1 MRRKRARIYDIMS
14 IINYENFQYFKFVY
28 IRNIFYSEKLHYD
41 FCFWRLS
48 TLRDCGWKLTQIVRF
63 SEKSL
68 LCNVSM
74 KYVSGRLSLMGGLSY
89 FSGHA
94 FATLRYATL
103 HSTLKNKVQV
113 VASAS
118 ALWNTWIPPWGE
130 YGKTRSSNIET
141 AKHLDFAKTVER
153 QVNFQARSPR
163 DFKNLYGKNH
173 FQTLLT

>member
-1 MRRKRARIYDIMS
+1 MWFLPYRFLKS
-14 IINYENFQYFKFVY
+14 LGEC
-28 IRNIFYSEKLHYD
+28 S
-41 FCFWRLS
+41 
-48 TLRDCGWKLTQIVRF
+48 WKLTQIVRF

-74 KYVSGRLSLMGGLSY
+74 KYVSGRLSLSGGLSY

-94 FATLRYATL
+94 SATLRYAAL
-103 HSTLKNKVQV
+103 HSALKNKAQV

-118 ALWNTWIPPWGE
+118 ALWNIWIPPGGE
-130 YGKTRSSNIET
+130 YGKNRSSNIET

-173 FQTLLT
+173 FQTLLTQEILWADFYPWYGKS

>member
-1 MRRKRARIYDIMS
+1 MIPFNIQTSLLESMYMPVIFLMIRIY
-14 IINYENFQYFKFVY
+14 
-28 IRNIFYSEKLHYD
+28 HYD
-41 FCFWRLS
+41 FCHWSL
-48 TLRDCGWKLTQIVRF
+48 TVLEGCVWKLTQIVRF

-130 YGKTRSSNIET
+130 YGKMRSSNIET
-141 AKHLDFAKTVER
+141 AKHLDFLKTVER
-153 QVNFQARSPR
+153 QDNFQTQSPR
-163 DFKNLYGKNH
+163 ALKNLQSKNH
-173 FQTLLT
+173 IRKYMS

>member
-1 MRRKRARIYDIMS
+1 MIPFNIQTSLLESMFMPVIFLMIRIY
-14 IINYENFQYFKFVY
+14 
-28 IRNIFYSEKLHYD
+28 HYD
-41 FCFWRLS
+41 FCHWSL
-48 TLRDCGWKLTQIVRF
+48 TVLEGCVWKLTQIVRF

-74 KYVSGRLSLMGGLSY
+74 KCVSGRLSLLGGLSY

-94 FATLRYATL
+94 PATLRYAAL
-103 HSTLKNKVQV
+103 HSTLNNKAQV

-141 AKHLDFAKTVER
+141 AKHLDFPKTVER
-153 QVNFQARSPR
+153 QDNFQTSSPR
-163 DFKNLYGKNH
+163 ALKNLQSKNH
-173 FQTLLT
+173 I

>member
-14 IINYENFQYFKFVY
+14 IINYENFPYFKFVY
-28 IRNIFYSEKLHYD
+28 IHNIFYSEKLHYD
-41 FCFWRLS
+41 FCFWRLT
-48 TLRDCGWKLTQIVRF
+48 TLGDCVWKLTQIVRF

-74 KYVSGRLSLMGGLSY
+74 NTHLDDLSLSGGLSY

-94 FATLRYATL
+94 SATLRYAAL
-103 HSTLKNKVQV
+103 HSALKNKAQV

-130 YGKTRSSNIET
+130 YGKMRSSNIET
-141 AKHLDFAKTVER
+141 AKHLDFLKTIER
-153 QVNFQARSPR
+153 QDNFQTQSPR
-163 DFKNLYGKNH
+163 ALKNLQSKNH
-173 FQTLLT
+173 IRKSMS